1 MSTSIVPKV
10 KNISLQL
17 KEEHQFAF
25 YNSKQC
31 IYRSKDFNL
40 LTHKQLDH
48 RAPAMLTLSYW
59 HPTSALTSM
68 NRFYLDSFEE
78 GEPRSG
84 TRSSSEC
91 DASGH
96 ESIYV
101 ATFIAHNGDAIV
113 KYYFDGEEP
122 EHEVLVIAYEPLSLV
137 L

>member
-1 MSTSIVPKV
+1 MQTNQISKV
-10 KNISLQL
+10 KRISLQL
-17 KEEHQFAF
+17 KEEHQFAM

-78 GEPRSG
+78 GCEQ
-84 TRSSSEC
+84 
-91 DASGH
+91 DARGH
-96 ESIYV
+96 ESIYI
-101 ATFIAHNGDAIV
+101 ATFIARNGDAIV
-113 KYYFDGEEP
+113 KYYFDGEQP
-122 EHEVLVIAYEPLSLV
+122 EHEVLAIAYEPL
-137 L
+137 